1 MDDLYAFWLIIRNG
15 IYHIHP
21 IPFAVVGVLAGI
33 ALPRI
38 GFVVLAAIGASIV
51 YVLVNAILPTLGG
64 AEFVRPHLNHA
75 FWYFFMSDAITFT
88 VAIGVVYLLKSLVT
102 GLRT

>member
-21 IPFAVVGVLAGI
+21 IQFAIVAVLAGI

-38 GFVVLAAIGASIV
+38 GFIVPAGIGASVI
-51 YVLVNAILPTLGG
+51 YVLVNLILPTLGG
-64 AEFVRPHLNHA
+64 AAFVRTHLNHA
-75 FWYFFMSDAITFT
+75 FWYFFMSDAIAFT
-88 VAIGVVYLLKSLVT
+88 VAIGVVYLLKSLLT
-102 GLRT
+102 GLRS

>member
-15 IYHIHP
+15 IYHIHW
-21 IPFAVVGVLAGI
+21 IPFGIVAAVAGI
-33 ALPRI
+33 ALPRFA
-38 GFVVLAAIGASIV
+38 FVVPAAIGAAIL

-75 FWYFFMSDAITFT
+75 FWYFFMSDAIAFT
-88 VAIGVVYLLKSLVT
+88 VAIGVVYLLKSLVR
-102 GLRT
+102 GLRN

>member
-21 IPFAVVGVLAGI
+21 IQFAIVAVLAGI

-38 GFVVLAAIGASIV
+38 VFVVPAAIGASIV
-51 YVLVNAILPTLGG
+51 YVLVNTILPTLAGSD
-64 AEFVRPHLNHA
+64 FVRPHLNHA
-75 FWYFFMSDAITFT
+75 FWYFFMSDAIAFT
-88 VAIGVVYLLKSLVT
+88 VAIGVVYLLKSLVM
-102 GLRT
+102 GLRN

>member
-15 IYHIHP
+15 IYHIQP
-21 IPFAVVGVLAGI
+21 IQFAVIAVLAGI
-33 ALPRI
+33 VLPRI
-38 GFVVLAAIGASIV
+38 VFIVPAAIGASLV

-75 FWYFFMSDAITFT
+75 FWYFFMSGAIAFT

-102 GLRT
+102 GLRN